1 MQLTIFFQCCIGEEY
16 FEKAGAKQPFR
27 NIATGAQRA
36 RALRNRMKG
45 FYMTERNVV
54 RQYLQ
59 RAGSGATRA
68 GLAATLVLSMSPALA
83 IAQEAG
89 SKNAQEAAAI
99 TATNTDAT
107 ASEASKDAQTS
118 SPVEQYTMGN
128 AQVQSVAAQANASS
142 SYDLAK
148 IADGT
153 YVGTA
158 TVSSADPAAASSEWD
173 VDSYDISV
181 SVAVSSH
188 AIASVKV
195 DQASYDQLTG
205 DSWDY
210 LDKAEN
216 GNTRKHVTG
225 MADKI
230 VEANGTNVD
239 TVSTATVSSNAIKAA
254 VDNALQA
261 AYDEQNPSTPTAEE
275 YTYGYA
281 GLTWAEYW
289 AGENVQAA
297 GSTASSSELD
307 SHNEADKGA
316 FDVVTRAT
324 FNHGLHRGSYQCTDV
339 IKTAEGKDI
348 YPSYYPDSKS
358 FVDVD
363 GNTFSIDGKAK
374 TVTAAD
380 GTVYTM
386 TGHEVTGL
394 KYVPVKIK
402 TSDLEA
408 FKANHSFV
416 ANGETLAG
424 GFGEQNL
431 QAYSGLVANVDEN
444 TNGLKTVMDNNG
456 TFSFSAAAAG
466 AESGIQGQELKTA
479 TGIEPAV
486 KEANGSYGEFLR
498 VDLNGNYGDLG
509 ANMQSVTWTYYGDDA
524 TCTNALATYG
534 TKFAADNWMHKSM
547 GIQLGLT
554 KSERCQL
561 PEGTNGTGYWKLTVH
576 ALGYNDYTY
585 TFQATDD
592 NIVGA
597 KEPVTEATKAQLQ
610 ELYDKAAALD
620 KSKYTED
627 SWSASSIETER
638 DETKDLLA
646 KKNLGESE
654 AAEQITHLQ
663 GALDALVSLY
673 PQAGDYVLMNIPYS
687 DFYAAE
693 SNNAGTDVVTSAT
706 KQKTRSTLAA
716 GSYHVNTDGSDIS
729 GVTFAVKVGEGD
741 IDWSKFTRVTDDST
755 VQITTSIKGK
765 ESTTTYTGKDA
776 LFESDSYSYY
786 VLPAGETPAN
796 YKELTVDAQ
805 GKLSFGAVEGKEA
818 TELSNVTT
826 HFMTSSKYGDYEI
839 DFKNLREQMADANG
853 NEATVYG
860 AVVNAADANGQLEGY
875 GMRAVENIWKGKEIA
890 WSCGLTNESHGSPLS
905 SQYYTSMMGKT
916 IKSVTFYTSTGTHT
930 VTMDQYVPVKDANA
944 TIKAEDASLDDANAT
959 VAADATL
966 PEGFDAKY
974 QIDGQDAEPLASN
987 ARSAASVTFDASALK
1002 PGSHTL
1008 TAIDKS
1014 GKFADISTS
1023 FTATTSKLV
1032 ASFDAASLKLAAANG
1047 ATDED
1052 LVNYIKNISKVT
1064 VNGTEYS
1071 AQGRG
1076 AVKIINADGS
1086 LNLAAA
1092 KQDKSLVFDANGDYQ
1107 IEVTATGYTTN
1118 LGFTYTKAADKTAL
1132 NAAIEAAAKLSNDQ
1146 GTYTAASWTVFQD
1159 ALSTAKGVNESPA
1172 ASDDEVA
1179 NALSTLQNAQAA
1191 LVAASTPDQLA
1202 DLRAEI
1208 EAGANLNK
1216 ADYTAE
1222 SWAAYQKAL
1231 EAANAIFGSDEVSAT
1246 DVEKAT
1252 QALKDAREALAKPIA
1267 NSESS
1272 QTGTRNESNQAAPSK
1287 QGDSSDTFAR
1297 TNDSMPALAVA
1308 AGFMAFVAA
1317 ATGAIAAV
1325 RRRLFDK

>member
-1 MQLTIFFQCCIGEEY
+1 MHNDNAVLRKLNAVGSNACR
-16 FEKAGAKQPFR
+16 GAL
-27 NIATGAQRA
+27 IAA
-36 RALRNRMKG
+36 
-45 FYMTERNVV
+45 MTVSMMPTS
-54 RQYLQ
+54 
-59 RAGSGATRA
+59 AFAA
-68 GLAATLVLSMSPALA
+68 AATA
-83 IAQEAG
+83 ETG
-89 SKNAQEAAAI
+89 SE
-99 TATNTDAT
+99 ATNNAPISAT
-107 ASEASKDAQTS
+107 KEETKSLNSEYSL
-118 SPVEQYTMGN
+118 
-128 AQVQSVAAQANASS
+128 SVISDGTASS
-142 SYDLAK
+142 STGYDLTK

-153 YVGTA
+153 YKGTA
-158 TVSSADPAAASSEWD
+158 TADSNDPLNKAGDEWNAAD
-173 VDSYDISV
+173 GKYDIDVTVTVKSGKITKV
-181 SVAVSSH
+181 E
-188 AIASVKV
+188 IADYSK
-195 DQASYDQLTG
+195 LG
-205 DSWDY
+205 DDDWDRM
-210 LDKAEN
+210 DKAVNGFSKKGTSYTGVVEQIETA
-216 GNTRKHVTG
+216 GNTT
-225 MADKI
+225 AID
-230 VEANGTNVD
+230 A
-239 TVSTATVSSNAIKAA
+239 VSTATISSNAIKAA

-261 AYDEQNPSTPTAEE
+261 AYDEQNPSAPETEE

-289 AGENVQAA
+289 AGANVQAA
-297 GSTASSSELD
+297 GSAASSSELD

-358 FVDVD
+358 FVDTD
-363 GNTFSIDGKAK
+363 GNTFSIDSKAK

-408 FKANHSFV
+408 FKASHSFV
-416 ANGETLAG
+416 ANGDTLAG

-431 QAYSGLVANVDEN
+431 KAYSGLVANVDEN
-444 TNGLKTVMDNNG
+444 TNGLKTVTNNNG
-456 TFSFSAAAAG
+456 AFSFSAAATG
-466 AESGIQGQELKTA
+466 TESGIQGQELKTA
-479 TGIEPAV
+479 TGIEPTV
-486 KEANGSYGEFLR
+486 KDASGSYGEFLR
-498 VDLNGNYGDLG
+498 VDLNGDYGDLG

-561 PEGTNGTGYWKLTVH
+561 PEGTDGTGYWKLTVH

-610 ELYDKAAALD
+610 ELYDKAASLNR
-620 KSKYTED
+620 SKYTED
-627 SWSASSIETER
+627 SWNASSIETER

-693 SNNAGTDVVTSAT
+693 SNNEGTDVVTSAT
-706 KQKTRSTLAA
+706 TQKTRSTLAA

-741 IDWSKFTRVTDDST
+741 IDWSKFTRVTDDSS
-755 VQITTSIKGK
+755 VEITTSIKGK

-776 LFESDSYSYY
+776 LFESDSYSYH

-796 YKELTVDAQ
+796 YKALTVDDQ
-805 GKLSFGAVEGKEA
+805 GKLSFGAVEGAEAKELAGA
-818 TELSNVTT
+818 TAD
-826 HFMTSSKYGDYEI
+826 FKTSSKYGDYEI
-839 DFKNLREQMADANG
+839 DFGNLREQMADANG

-916 IKSVTFYTSTGTHT
+916 IKSVTFYTSTGTYT
-930 VTMDQYVPVKDANA
+930 VAMDQYVPVKDANA

-959 VAADATL
+959 VAADVTL

-974 QIDGQDAEPLASN
+974 QIDGKNVEPLASN

-1032 ASFDAASLKLAAANG
+1032 ASFDAASLKLIAANG

-1052 LVNYIKNISKVT
+1052 LANYIKNITKVT
-1064 VNGTEYS
+1064 VNGTEY
-1071 AQGRG
+1071 AATGRG
-1076 AVKIINADGS
+1076 VVQIFNADGS
-1086 LNLAAA
+1086 LNLAAVN
-1092 KQDKSLVFDANGDYQ
+1092 QDKSLVFNANGDYQ
-1107 IEVTATGYTTN
+1107 IEVEATGYTTN
-1118 LGFTYTKAADKTAL
+1118 LGFTYTKSADKTAL
-1132 NAAIEAAAKLSNDQ
+1132 DAAIEAAAKLSNDQ

-1191 LVAASTPDQLA
+1191 LAKAATTDQKTDLKVEIGRADALA
-1202 DLRAEI
+1202 ES
-1208 EAGANLNK
+1208 
-1216 ADYTAE
+1216 DYTAD
-1222 SWAAYQKAL
+1222 SWKAYQSAL
-1231 EAANAIFGSDEVSAT
+1231 AAAQSVLSKDDASAA
-1246 DVEKAT
+1246 DVETAT
-1252 QALKDAREALAKPIA
+1252 TALKTAREALAKPSQSPKD
-1267 NSESS
+1267 NSTSTTTTTTTSS
-1272 QTGTRNESNQAAPSK
+1272 SSK
-1287 QGDSSDTFAR
+1287 QDATKGDLPTTGDNQLVAGGI
-1297 TNDSMPALAVA
+1297 VA
-1308 AGFMAFVAA
+1308 ALGAA
-1317 ATGAIAAV
+1317 IIAAGATL
-1325 RRRLFDK
+1325 RRRFNH

>member
-1 MQLTIFFQCCIGEEY
+1 MHNDNAVLRKLNAVGSNACR
-16 FEKAGAKQPFR
+16 GAL
-27 NIATGAQRA
+27 IAA
-36 RALRNRMKG
+36 
-45 FYMTERNVV
+45 MTVSMMPTS
-54 RQYLQ
+54 
-59 RAGSGATRA
+59 AFAA
-68 GLAATLVLSMSPALA
+68 AATA
-83 IAQEAG
+83 ETG
-89 SKNAQEAAAI
+89 SE
-99 TATNTDAT
+99 ATNNAPISAT
-107 ASEASKDAQTS
+107 KEETKSLNSEYSL
-118 SPVEQYTMGN
+118 
-128 AQVQSVAAQANASS
+128 SVISDGTASS
-142 SYDLAK
+142 STGYDLTK

-153 YVGTA
+153 YKGTA
-158 TVSSADPAAASSEWD
+158 TADSNDPLNKAGDEWNAAD
-173 VDSYDISV
+173 GKYDIDVTVTVKSGKITKV
-181 SVAVSSH
+181 E
-188 AIASVKV
+188 IADYSK
-195 DQASYDQLTG
+195 LG
-205 DSWDY
+205 DDDWDRM
-210 LDKAEN
+210 DKAVNGFSKKGTSYTGVVEQIETA
-216 GNTRKHVTG
+216 GNTT
-225 MADKI
+225 AID
-230 VEANGTNVD
+230 A
-239 TVSTATVSSNAIKAA
+239 VSTATISSNAIKAA

-261 AYDEQNPSTPTAEE
+261 AYDEQNPSAPETEE

-289 AGENVQAA
+289 AGANVQAA
-297 GSTASSSELD
+297 GSAASSSELD
-307 SHNEADKGA
+307 SHNETDKGA

-358 FVDVD
+358 FVDTD
-363 GNTFSIDGKAK
+363 GNTFSIDSKAK

-408 FKANHSFV
+408 FKASHSFV
-416 ANGETLAG
+416 ANGDTLAG

-431 QAYSGLVANVDEN
+431 KAYSGLVANVDEN
-444 TNGLKTVMDNNG
+444 TNGLKTVTNNNG
-456 TFSFSAAAAG
+456 TFSFSAAATG
-466 AESGIQGQELKTA
+466 TESGIQGQELKTA
-479 TGIEPAV
+479 TGIEPTV
-486 KEANGSYGEFLR
+486 KDASGSYGEFLR
-498 VDLNGNYGDLG
+498 VDLNGDYGDLG

-561 PEGTNGTGYWKLTVH
+561 PEGTDGTGYWKLTVH

-610 ELYDKAAALD
+610 ELYDKAASLNR
-620 KSKYTED
+620 SKYTED
-627 SWSASSIETER
+627 SWNASSIETER

-693 SNNAGTDVVTSAT
+693 SNNEGTDVVTSAT

-741 IDWSKFTRVTDDST
+741 IDWSKFTRVTDDSS
-755 VQITTSIKGK
+755 VEITTSIKGK

-796 YKELTVDAQ
+796 YKALTVDDQ
-805 GKLSFGAVEGKEA
+805 GKLSFGAVEGTEAKELAGA
-818 TELSNVTT
+818 TAD
-826 HFMTSSKYGDYEI
+826 FKTSSKYGDYEI
-839 DFKNLREQMADANG
+839 DFGNLREQMADANG

-860 AVVNAADANGQLEGY
+860 AAVNAADANGQLEGY

-916 IKSVTFYTSTGTHT
+916 IKSVTFYTSTGTYT
-930 VTMDQYVPVKDANA
+930 VAMDQYVPVKDANA

-959 VAADATL
+959 VAADVTL

-974 QIDGQDAEPLASN
+974 QIDGKNVEPLASN

-1032 ASFDAASLKLAAANG
+1032 ASFDAASLKLIAANG

-1052 LVNYIKNISKVT
+1052 LANYIKNISKVT
-1064 VNGTEYS
+1064 VNGTEY
-1071 AQGRG
+1071 AATGRG
-1076 AVKIINADGS
+1076 SVQIFNADGS

-1092 KQDKSLVFDANGDYQ
+1092 NQDKSLVFNANGDYQ
-1107 IEVTATGYTTN
+1107 IEVEVTGYTTN
-1118 LGFTYTKAADKTAL
+1118 LGFTYTKSADKTAL
-1132 NAAIEAAAKLSNDQ
+1132 DAAIEAAAKLSNDQ

-1159 ALSTAKGVNESPA
+1159 ALSAAKGVNESPA

-1191 LVAASTPDQLA
+1191 LAKAATTDQKTDLKVEIGRA
-1202 DLRAEI
+1202 DA
-1208 EAGANLNK
+1208 LNES
-1216 ADYTAE
+1216 DYTAD
-1222 SWAAYQKAL
+1222 SWKAYQSAL
-1231 EAANAIFGSDEVSAT
+1231 AAAQSVLSKDDASAAEVETAT
-1246 DVEKAT
+1246 T
-1252 QALKDAREALAKPIA
+1252 ALKTAREALAKPSQSPKD
-1267 NSESS
+1267 NSTSTTTTTTTSS
-1272 QTGTRNESNQAAPSK
+1272 SSK
-1287 QGDSSDTFAR
+1287 QDAAKGDLPTTGDNQLVAGGI
-1297 TNDSMPALAVA
+1297 VA
-1308 AGFMAFVAA
+1308 ALGAA
-1317 ATGAIAAV
+1317 IIAAGATL
-1325 RRRLFDK
+1325 RRRFNH

>member
-1 MQLTIFFQCCIGEEY
+1 MHNDNAVLRKLNAVGSNACR
-16 FEKAGAKQPFR
+16 GAL
-27 NIATGAQRA
+27 IAA
-36 RALRNRMKG
+36 
-45 FYMTERNVV
+45 MTVSMMPTS
-54 RQYLQ
+54 
-59 RAGSGATRA
+59 AFAA
-68 GLAATLVLSMSPALA
+68 AATA
-83 IAQEAG
+83 ETG
-89 SKNAQEAAAI
+89 SE
-99 TATNTDAT
+99 ATNNAPISAT
-107 ASEASKDAQTS
+107 KEETKSLNSEYSL
-118 SPVEQYTMGN
+118 
-128 AQVQSVAAQANASS
+128 SVISDGTASS
-142 SYDLAK
+142 STGYDLTK

-153 YVGTA
+153 YKGTA
-158 TVSSADPAAASSEWD
+158 TADSNDPLNKAGDEWNAAD
-173 VDSYDISV
+173 GKYDIDVTVTVKSGKITKV
-181 SVAVSSH
+181 E
-188 AIASVKV
+188 IADYSK
-195 DQASYDQLTG
+195 LG
-205 DSWDY
+205 DDDWDRM
-210 LDKAEN
+210 DKAVNGFSKKGTSYTGVVEQIETA
-216 GNTRKHVTG
+216 GNTT
-225 MADKI
+225 AID
-230 VEANGTNVD
+230 A
-239 TVSTATVSSNAIKAA
+239 VSTATISSNAIKAA

-261 AYDEQNPSTPTAEE
+261 AYDEQNPSAPETEE

-289 AGENVQAA
+289 AGANVQAA
-297 GSTASSSELD
+297 GSAASSSELD
-307 SHNEADKGA
+307 SHNETDKGA

-358 FVDVD
+358 FVDTD
-363 GNTFSIDGKAK
+363 GNTFSIDSKAK

-408 FKANHSFV
+408 FKASHSFV
-416 ANGETLAG
+416 ANGDTLAG

-431 QAYSGLVANVDEN
+431 KAYSGLVANVDEN
-444 TNGLKTVMDNNG
+444 TNGLKTVTNNNG
-456 TFSFSAAAAG
+456 TFSFSAAATG
-466 AESGIQGQELKTA
+466 TESGIQGQELKTA
-479 TGIEPAV
+479 TGIEPTV
-486 KEANGSYGEFLR
+486 KDASGSYGEFLR
-498 VDLNGNYGDLG
+498 VDLNGDYGDLG

-561 PEGTNGTGYWKLTVH
+561 PEGTDGTGYWKLTVH

-610 ELYDKAAALD
+610 ELYDKAASLNR
-620 KSKYTED
+620 SKYTED
-627 SWSASSIETER
+627 SWNASSIETER

-693 SNNAGTDVVTSAT
+693 SNNEGTDVVTSAT

-741 IDWSKFTRVTDDST
+741 IDWSKFTRVTDDSS
-755 VQITTSIKGK
+755 VEITTSIKGK

-796 YKELTVDAQ
+796 YKALTVDDQ
-805 GKLSFGAVEGKEA
+805 GKLSFGAVGGTEAKELAGA
-818 TELSNVTT
+818 TAD
-826 HFMTSSKYGDYEI
+826 FKTSSKYGDSEI
-839 DFKNLREQMADANG
+839 DFGNLREQMADANG

-860 AVVNAADANGQLEGY
+860 AVVNAADAYGQLEGY

-916 IKSVTFYTSTGTHT
+916 IKSVTFYTSTGTYT
-930 VTMDQYVPVKDANA
+930 VAMDQYVPVKDANA

-959 VAADATL
+959 VAADVTL

-974 QIDGQDAEPLASN
+974 QIDGKNVEPLASN

-1032 ASFDAASLKLAAANG
+1032 ASFDAASLKLIAANG

-1052 LVNYIKNISKVT
+1052 LANYIKNITKVT
-1064 VNGTEYS
+1064 VNGTEY
-1071 AQGRG
+1071 AATGRG
-1076 AVKIINADGS
+1076 VVQIFNADGS
-1086 LNLAAA
+1086 LNLAAVN
-1092 KQDKSLVFDANGDYQ
+1092 QDKSLVFNANGDYQ
-1107 IEVTATGYTTN
+1107 IEVEATGYTTN
-1118 LGFTYTKAADKTAL
+1118 LRFTYTKSADKTAL

-1146 GTYTAASWTVFQD
+1146 GTYTAASWAAFQD
-1159 ALSTAKGVNESPA
+1159 ALSAAQGVNESPA

-1191 LVAASTPDQLA
+1191 LAKAATTDQKTDLKVEIGRADALA
-1202 DLRAEI
+1202 ES
-1208 EAGANLNK
+1208 
-1216 ADYTAE
+1216 DYTAD
-1222 SWAAYQKAL
+1222 SWKAYQSAL
-1231 EAANAIFGSDEVSAT
+1231 AAAQSVLSKDDASAA
-1246 DVEKAT
+1246 DVETAT
-1252 QALKDAREALAKPIA
+1252 TALKTAREALAKPSQSPKD
-1267 NSESS
+1267 NSTSTTTTTTTSS
-1272 QTGTRNESNQAAPSK
+1272 SSK
-1287 QGDSSDTFAR
+1287 QDATKGDLPTTGDNQLVAGGI
-1297 TNDSMPALAVA
+1297 VA
-1308 AGFMAFVAA
+1308 ALGAA
-1317 ATGAIAAV
+1317 IIAAGATL
-1325 RRRLFDK
+1325 RRRFNH

>member
-1 MQLTIFFQCCIGEEY
+1 MHNDNAVLRKLNAVGSNACRGALIAAMTVSMMPTSAFAAAATTETGSEATNNAPISATKEETKSLNSEY
-16 FEKAGAKQPFR
+16 SLKSVSDDA
-27 NIATGAQRA
+27 ATGS
-36 RALRNRMKG
+36 
-45 FYMTERNVV
+45 T
-54 RQYLQ
+54 
-59 RAGSGATRA
+59 
-68 GLAATLVLSMSPALA
+68 
-83 IAQEAG
+83 
-89 SKNAQEAAAI
+89 
-99 TATNTDAT
+99 
-107 ASEASKDAQTS
+107 
-118 SPVEQYTMGN
+118 
-128 AQVQSVAAQANASS
+128 
-142 SYDLAK
+142 SYDLTK

-153 YVGTA
+153 YTGTA
-158 TVSSADPAAASSEWD
+158 TADSSDPLNKAGDEWNAADGKYD
-173 VDSYDISV
+173 VSV
-181 SVAVSSH
+181 SVTVKSGKITKVAVADYSN
-188 AIASVKV
+188 
-195 DQASYDQLTG
+195 LG
-205 DSWDY
+205 DDDWDRM
-210 LDKAEN
+210 DKAVNGFSKKGTSYTGVVEQIETA
-216 GNTRKHVTG
+216 GNTT
-225 MADKI
+225 AID
-230 VEANGTNVD
+230 A
-239 TVSTATVSSNAIKAA
+239 VSTATISSNAIKTA
-254 VDNALQA
+254 VDDALQA
-261 AYDEQNPSTPTAEE
+261 AYDEQNPSTPATEE

-297 GSTASSSELD
+297 GSAASSSELD

-358 FVDVD
+358 FVDAD
-363 GNTFSIDGKAK
+363 GNTFSIDSKAK
-374 TVTAAD
+374 TVTSAD

-402 TSDLEA
+402 TADLEA
-408 FKANHSFV
+408 FKASHTFI

-424 GFGEQNL
+424 GYGELNL
-431 QAYSGLVANVDEN
+431 KAYSGLVANVDAD
-444 TNGLKTVMDNNG
+444 TNGLKTVTNDNG
-456 TFSFSAAAAG
+456 TFSFSAAATG
-466 AESGIQGQELKTA
+466 TDSGIEGQELKTA
-479 TGIEPAV
+479 TGVEPTV
-486 KEANGSYGEFLR
+486 KDASGSYGEFLR

-524 TCTNALATYG
+524 TYTNALATYG

-597 KEPVTEATKAQLQ
+597 KEPVTDVTKAQLQ

-627 SWSASSIETER
+627 SWNASSIETER
-638 DETKDLLA
+638 AETKDLLD

-663 GALDALVSLY
+663 AALDALVSLY
-673 PQAGDYVLMNIPYS
+673 PQTGDYVLMNIPYS

-693 SNNAGTDVVTSAT
+693 SNNAGTDIVTSAT
-706 KQKTRSTLAA
+706 KQKTRSTLAS
-716 GSYHVNTDGSDIS
+716 GSYHVNSDGTDIS

-741 IDWSKFTRVTDDST
+741 IDWSKFTRVTDDSS
-755 VQITTSIKGK
+755 VEITTSIKGK

-805 GKLSFGAVEGKEA
+805 GNLNFGAVKGKEA

-826 HFMTSSKYGDYEI
+826 RFTTSSKYGDYEI
-839 DFKNLREQMADANG
+839 DFENLREQMADADG
-853 NEATVYG
+853 NKATVYG
-860 AVVNAADANGQLEGY
+860 AVVNAADANGTVEGY

-890 WSCGLTNESHGSPLS
+890 WSCGLLTESHGSPLS

-916 IKSVTFYTSTGTHT
+916 IQSVTFYTSTGTYT
-930 VTMDQYVPVKDANA
+930 VAMNQYVPVKDANA
-944 TIKAEDASLDDANAT
+944 TIKAEDASLDGANAT
-959 VAADATL
+959 VAADVTL

-974 QIDGQDAEPLASN
+974 QIDGQDVEPLASN
-987 ARSAASVTFDASALK
+987 ARGAASVTFAVSALK

-1014 GKFADISTS
+1014 GKYADISTS

-1032 ASFDAASLKLAAANG
+1032 ASFDAASLKLVAANG

-1052 LVNYIKNISKVT
+1052 LANYVKNISKVT

-1107 IEVTATGYTTN
+1107 IEVMSTGYTTN
-1118 LGFTYTKAADKTAL
+1118 LGFTYTKAADKTDNSGSGSTTPDKNPGTDGSGSTSADKKNDANGSGSTTTTTTTTSSSRKDAAKGDLPTTGDNQLVAGGIVAAL
-1132 NAAIEAAAKLSNDQ
+1132 GAAI
-1146 GTYTAASWTVFQD
+1146 
-1159 ALSTAKGVNESPA
+1159 
-1172 ASDDEVA
+1172 
-1179 NALSTLQNAQAA
+1179 
-1191 LVAASTPDQLA
+1191 
-1202 DLRAEI
+1202 
-1208 EAGANLNK
+1208 
-1216 ADYTAE
+1216 
-1222 SWAAYQKAL
+1222 
-1231 EAANAIFGSDEVSAT
+1231 
-1246 DVEKAT
+1246 
-1252 QALKDAREALAKPIA
+1252 
-1267 NSESS
+1267 
-1272 QTGTRNESNQAAPSK
+1272 
-1287 QGDSSDTFAR
+1287 
-1297 TNDSMPALAVA
+1297 VA
-1308 AGFMAFVAA
+1308 AG
-1317 ATGAIAAV
+1317 ATL
-1325 RRRLFDK
+1325 RRRFQR

>member
-1 MQLTIFFQCCIGEEY
+1 MHNDNAVLRKLNAVGSNACR
-16 FEKAGAKQPFR
+16 GAL
-27 NIATGAQRA
+27 IAA
-36 RALRNRMKG
+36 
-45 FYMTERNVV
+45 MTVSMMPTS
-54 RQYLQ
+54 
-59 RAGSGATRA
+59 AFAA
-68 GLAATLVLSMSPALA
+68 AATA
-83 IAQEAG
+83 ETG
-89 SKNAQEAAAI
+89 SE
-99 TATNTDAT
+99 ATNNAPISAT
-107 ASEASKDAQTS
+107 KEETKSLNSEYSL
-118 SPVEQYTMGN
+118 
-128 AQVQSVAAQANASS
+128 SVISDGTASS
-142 SYDLAK
+142 STGYDLTK

-153 YVGTA
+153 YKGTA
-158 TVSSADPAAASSEWD
+158 TADSNDPLNKAGDEWNAAD
-173 VDSYDISV
+173 GKYDIDVTVTVKSGKITKV
-181 SVAVSSH
+181 E
-188 AIASVKV
+188 IADYSK
-195 DQASYDQLTG
+195 LG
-205 DSWDY
+205 DDDWDRM
-210 LDKAEN
+210 DKAVNGFSKKGTSYTGVVEQIETA
-216 GNTRKHVTG
+216 GNTT
-225 MADKI
+225 AID
-230 VEANGTNVD
+230 A
-239 TVSTATVSSNAIKAA
+239 VSTATISSNAIKAA

-261 AYDEQNPSTPTAEE
+261 AYDEQNPSAPETEE

-289 AGENVQAA
+289 AGANVQAA
-297 GSTASSSELD
+297 GSAASSSELD

-358 FVDVD
+358 FVDTD
-363 GNTFSIDGKAK
+363 GNMFSIDSKAK

-408 FKANHSFV
+408 FKASHSFV
-416 ANGETLAG
+416 ANGDTLAG

-431 QAYSGLVANVDEN
+431 KSYSGLVANVDEN
-444 TNGLKTVMDNNG
+444 TNGLKTVTNNNG
-456 TFSFSAAAAG
+456 AFSFSAAATG
-466 AESGIQGQELKTA
+466 TESGIQGQELKTA
-479 TGIEPAV
+479 TGIEPTV
-486 KEANGSYGEFLR
+486 KDASGSYGEFLR
-498 VDLNGNYGDLG
+498 VDLNGDYGDLG

-561 PEGTNGTGYWKLTVH
+561 PEGTDGTGYWKLTVH

-610 ELYDKAAALD
+610 ELYDKAASLNR
-620 KSKYTED
+620 SKYTED
-627 SWSASSIETER
+627 SWNASSIETER

-693 SNNAGTDVVTSAT
+693 SNNEGTDVVTSAT

-741 IDWSKFTRVTDDST
+741 IDWSKFTRVTDDSS
-755 VQITTSIKGK
+755 VEITTSIKGK

-796 YKELTVDAQ
+796 YKALTVDDQ
-805 GKLSFGAVEGKEA
+805 GKLSFGAVEGAEAKELAGA
-818 TELSNVTT
+818 TAD
-826 HFMTSSKYGDYEI
+826 FKTSSKYGDYEI
-839 DFKNLREQMADANG
+839 DFGNLREQMADANG

-916 IKSVTFYTSTGTHT
+916 IKSVTFYTSTGTYT
-930 VTMDQYVPVKDANA
+930 VAMDQYVPVKDANA

-959 VAADATL
+959 VAADVTL

-974 QIDGQDAEPLASN
+974 QIDGKNVEPLASN

-1014 GKFADISTS
+1014 GKFANISTS

-1032 ASFDAASLKLAAANG
+1032 ASFDAASLKLIAANG

-1052 LVNYIKNISKVT
+1052 LANYIKNITKVT
-1064 VNGTEYS
+1064 VNGTEY
-1071 AQGRG
+1071 AATGRG
-1076 AVKIINADGS
+1076 VVQIFNADGS
-1086 LNLAAA
+1086 LNLAAVN
-1092 KQDKSLVFDANGDYQ
+1092 QDKSLVFNANGDYQ
-1107 IEVTATGYTTN
+1107 IEVEATGYTTN
-1118 LGFTYTKAADKTAL
+1118 LGFTYTKSADKTAL
-1132 NAAIEAAAKLSNDQ
+1132 DAAIEAAAKLSNDQ

-1191 LVAASTPDQLA
+1191 LAKAATTDQKTDLKVEIGRADALA
-1202 DLRAEI
+1202 ES
-1208 EAGANLNK
+1208 
-1216 ADYTAE
+1216 DYTAD
-1222 SWAAYQKAL
+1222 SWKAYQSAL
-1231 EAANAIFGSDEVSAT
+1231 AAAQSVLSKDDASAA
-1246 DVEKAT
+1246 DVETAT
-1252 QALKDAREALAKPIA
+1252 TALKTAREALAKPSQSPKD
-1267 NSESS
+1267 NSTSTTTTTTTSS
-1272 QTGTRNESNQAAPSK
+1272 SSK
-1287 QGDSSDTFAR
+1287 QDATKGDLPTTGDNQLVAGGI
-1297 TNDSMPALAVA
+1297 VA
-1308 AGFMAFVAA
+1308 ALGAA
-1317 ATGAIAAV
+1317 IIAAGATL
-1325 RRRLFDK
+1325 RRRFNH

>member
-1 MQLTIFFQCCIGEEY
+1 MCSAGIGNQPDLT
-16 FEKAGAKQPFR
+16 
-27 NIATGAQRA
+27 
-36 RALRNRMKG
+36 
-45 FYMTERNVV
+45 
-54 RQYLQ
+54 
-59 RAGSGATRA
+59 
-68 GLAATLVLSMSPALA
+68 
-83 IAQEAG
+83 
-89 SKNAQEAAAI
+89 
-99 TATNTDAT
+99 
-107 ASEASKDAQTS
+107 
-118 SPVEQYTMGN
+118 
-128 AQVQSVAAQANASS
+128 
-142 SYDLAK
+142 K

-153 YVGTA
+153 YKGTA
-158 TVSSADPAAASSEWD
+158 TADSNDPLNKAGDEWNAAD
-173 VDSYDISV
+173 GKYDIDVTVTVKSGKITKV
-181 SVAVSSH
+181 E
-188 AIASVKV
+188 IADYSK
-195 DQASYDQLTG
+195 LG
-205 DSWDY
+205 DDDWDRM
-210 LDKAEN
+210 DKAVNGFSKKGTSYTGVVEQIETA
-216 GNTRKHVTG
+216 GNTT
-225 MADKI
+225 AID
-230 VEANGTNVD
+230 A
-239 TVSTATVSSNAIKAA
+239 VSTATISSNAIKAA

-261 AYDEQNPSTPTAEE
+261 AYDEQNPSAPETEE

-289 AGENVQAA
+289 AGANVQAA
-297 GSTASSSELD
+297 GSAASSSELD
-307 SHNEADKGA
+307 SHNETDKGA

-358 FVDVD
+358 FVDTD
-363 GNTFSIDGKAK
+363 GNTFSIDSKAK

-408 FKANHSFV
+408 FKASHSFV
-416 ANGETLAG
+416 ANGDTLAG

-431 QAYSGLVANVDEN
+431 KAYSGLVANVDEN
-444 TNGLKTVMDNNG
+444 TNGLKTVTNNNG
-456 TFSFSAAAAG
+456 TFSFSAAATG
-466 AESGIQGQELKTA
+466 TESGIQGQELKTA
-479 TGIEPAV
+479 TGIEPTV
-486 KEANGSYGEFLR
+486 KDASGSYGEFLR
-498 VDLNGNYGDLG
+498 VDLNGDYGDLG

-561 PEGTNGTGYWKLTVH
+561 PEGTDGTGYWKLTVH

-610 ELYDKAAALD
+610 ELYDKAASLNR
-620 KSKYTED
+620 SKYTED
-627 SWSASSIETER
+627 SWNASSIETER

-693 SNNAGTDVVTSAT
+693 SNNEGTDVVTSAT

-741 IDWSKFTRVTDDST
+741 IDWSKFTRVTDDSS
-755 VQITTSIKGK
+755 VEITTSIKGK

-796 YKELTVDAQ
+796 YKALTVDDQ
-805 GKLSFGAVEGKEA
+805 GKLSFGAVEGAEAKELAGA
-818 TELSNVTT
+818 TAD
-826 HFMTSSKYGDYEI
+826 FKTSSKYGDYEI
-839 DFKNLREQMADANG
+839 DFGNLREQMADANG

-916 IKSVTFYTSTGTHT
+916 IKSVTFYTSTGTYT
-930 VTMDQYVPVKDANA
+930 VAMDQYVPVKDANA

-959 VAADATL
+959 VAADVTL

-974 QIDGQDAEPLASN
+974 QIDGKNVEPLASN

-1014 GKFADISTS
+1014 GKFANISTS

-1032 ASFDAASLKLAAANG
+1032 ASFDAASLKLIAANG

-1052 LVNYIKNISKVT
+1052 LANYIKNITKVT
-1064 VNGTEYS
+1064 VNGTEY
-1071 AQGRG
+1071 AATGRG
-1076 AVKIINADGS
+1076 VVQIFNADGS
-1086 LNLAAA
+1086 LNLAAVN
-1092 KQDKSLVFDANGDYQ
+1092 QDKSLVFNANGDYQ
-1107 IEVTATGYTTN
+1107 IEVEATGYTTN
-1118 LGFTYTKAADKTAL
+1118 LGFTYTKSADKTAL
-1132 NAAIEAAAKLSNDQ
+1132 DAAIEAAAKLSNDQ
-1146 GTYTAASWTVFQD
+1146 GIYTAASWTVFQD

-1191 LVAASTPDQLA
+1191 LAKAATTDQKTDLKVEIGRADALA
-1202 DLRAEI
+1202 ES
-1208 EAGANLNK
+1208 
-1216 ADYTAE
+1216 DYTAD
-1222 SWAAYQKAL
+1222 SWKAYQSAL
-1231 EAANAIFGSDEVSAT
+1231 AAAQSVLSKDDASAA
-1246 DVEKAT
+1246 DVETAT
-1252 QALKDAREALAKPIA
+1252 TALKTAREALAKPSQSPKD
-1267 NSESS
+1267 NSTSTTTTTTTSS
-1272 QTGTRNESNQAAPSK
+1272 SSK
-1287 QGDSSDTFAR
+1287 QDATKGDLPTTGDNQLVAGGI
-1297 TNDSMPALAVA
+1297 VA
-1308 AGFMAFVAA
+1308 ALGAA
-1317 ATGAIAAV
+1317 IIAAGATL
-1325 RRRLFDK
+1325 RRRFNH

>member
-1 MQLTIFFQCCIGEEY
+1 MHNDNAVLRKLNAVGSNACR
-16 FEKAGAKQPFR
+16 GAL
-27 NIATGAQRA
+27 IAA
-36 RALRNRMKG
+36 
-45 FYMTERNVV
+45 MTVSMMPTS
-54 RQYLQ
+54 
-59 RAGSGATRA
+59 AFAA
-68 GLAATLVLSMSPALA
+68 AATA
-83 IAQEAG
+83 ETG
-89 SKNAQEAAAI
+89 SE
-99 TATNTDAT
+99 ATNNAPISAT
-107 ASEASKDAQTS
+107 KEETKSLNSEYSL
-118 SPVEQYTMGN
+118 
-128 AQVQSVAAQANASS
+128 SVISDGTASS
-142 SYDLAK
+142 STGYDLTK

-153 YVGTA
+153 YKGTA
-158 TVSSADPAAASSEWD
+158 TADSNDPLNKAGDEWNAAD
-173 VDSYDISV
+173 GKYDIDVTVTVKSGKITKV
-181 SVAVSSH
+181 E
-188 AIASVKV
+188 IADYSK
-195 DQASYDQLTG
+195 LG
-205 DSWDY
+205 DDDWDRM
-210 LDKAEN
+210 DKAVNGFSKKGTSYTGVVEQIETA
-216 GNTRKHVTG
+216 GNTI
-225 MADKI
+225 AI
-230 VEANGTNVD
+230 D

-261 AYDEQNPSTPTAEE
+261 AYDEQNPSTPAAEE

-289 AGENVQAA
+289 AGANVQAA
-297 GSTASSSELD
+297 GSAASSSELD
-307 SHNEADKGA
+307 SHNETDKGA

-358 FVDVD
+358 FVDTD
-363 GNTFSIDGKAK
+363 GNTFSIDSKAK

-386 TGHEVTGL
+386 TGHEVAGL

-408 FKANHSFV
+408 FKASHSFV
-416 ANGETLAG
+416 ANGDTLAG

-431 QAYSGLVANVDEN
+431 KAYSGLVANVDEN
-444 TNGLKTVMDNNG
+444 TNGLKTVTNNNG
-456 TFSFSAAAAG
+456 TFSFSAAATG
-466 AESGIQGQELKTA
+466 TESGIQGQELKTA
-479 TGIEPAV
+479 TGIEPTV
-486 KEANGSYGEFLR
+486 KDASGSYGEFLR
-498 VDLNGNYGDLG
+498 VDLNGDYGDLG

-561 PEGTNGTGYWKLTVH
+561 PEGTDGTGYWKLTVH

-610 ELYDKAAALD
+610 ELYDKAASLNR
-620 KSKYTED
+620 SKYTED
-627 SWSASSIETER
+627 SWNASSIETER

-693 SNNAGTDVVTSAT
+693 SNNEGTDVVTSAT

-741 IDWSKFTRVTDDST
+741 IDWSKFTRVTDDSS
-755 VQITTSIKGK
+755 VEITASIKGK

-796 YKELTVDAQ
+796 YKALTVDDQ
-805 GKLSFGAVEGKEA
+805 GKLSFGAVEGTEAKELAGA
-818 TELSNVTT
+818 TAD
-826 HFMTSSKYGDYEI
+826 FKTSSKYGDYEI
-839 DFKNLREQMADANG
+839 DFGNLREQMADANG

-916 IKSVTFYTSTGTHT
+916 IKSVTFYTSTGTYT
-930 VTMDQYVPVKDANA
+930 VAMDQYVPVKDANA

-959 VAADATL
+959 VAADVTL

-974 QIDGQDAEPLASN
+974 QIDGKNVEPLASN

-1032 ASFDAASLKLAAANG
+1032 ASFDAASLKLIAANG

-1052 LVNYIKNISKVT
+1052 LANYIKNITKVT
-1064 VNGTEYS
+1064 VNGTEY
-1071 AQGRG
+1071 AATGRG
-1076 AVKIINADGS
+1076 VVQIFNADGS
-1086 LNLAAA
+1086 LNLAAVN
-1092 KQDKSLVFDANGDYQ
+1092 QDKSLVFNANGDYQ
-1107 IEVTATGYTTN
+1107 IEVEATGYTTN
-1118 LGFTYTKAADKTAL
+1118 LGFTYTKSADKTAL
-1132 NAAIEAAAKLSNDQ
+1132 DAAIEAAAKLSNDQ

-1191 LVAASTPDQLA
+1191 LAKAATTDQKTDLKVEIGRADALA
-1202 DLRAEI
+1202 ES
-1208 EAGANLNK
+1208 
-1216 ADYTAE
+1216 DYTAD
-1222 SWAAYQKAL
+1222 SWKAYQSAL
-1231 EAANAIFGSDEVSAT
+1231 ATAQSVLSKDDASAA
-1246 DVEKAT
+1246 DVETAT
-1252 QALKDAREALAKPIA
+1252 TALKTAREALAKPSQSPKD
-1267 NSESS
+1267 NSTSTTTTTTTSS
-1272 QTGTRNESNQAAPSK
+1272 SSK
-1287 QGDSSDTFAR
+1287 QDATKGDLPTTGDNQLVAGGI
-1297 TNDSMPALAVA
+1297 VA
-1308 AGFMAFVAA
+1308 ALGAA
-1317 ATGAIAAV
+1317 IIAAGATL
-1325 RRRLFDK
+1325 RRRFNH